1 MKLSELKKFIDHYSA
16 NSPFDQDDLDV
27 VVVTSDPSIGGRSY
41 VNVTGIHPGFDWESG
56 RLNITVDKAVVRKTD
71 PIQIDL
77 QKKEEAL
84 YTDIKKTIKDWEDS
98 KRSSVFLASNIMNT
112 IKKHNDRNK
121 DQA

>member
-1 MKLSELKKFIDHYSA
+1 MKLSELKKLVDYYSQKGYGG
-16 NSPFDQDDLDV
+16 DEDLDV
-27 VVVTSDPSIGGRSY
+27 VVVTSDPSVGGRSY

-77 QKKEEAL
+77 QKKEESL

-112 IKKHNDRNK
+112 IKKHNAAN
-121 DQA
+121 